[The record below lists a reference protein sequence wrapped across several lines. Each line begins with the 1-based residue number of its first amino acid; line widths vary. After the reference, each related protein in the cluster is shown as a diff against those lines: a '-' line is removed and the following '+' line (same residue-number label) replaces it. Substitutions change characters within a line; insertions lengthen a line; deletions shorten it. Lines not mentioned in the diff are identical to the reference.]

1 MGLGD
6 PKWESFRG
14 RKGGGRTPGSTIQGW
29 GGVVAGL
36 EQEVGASWKEM
47 HSRPAPPW
55 SSECRVTGPA
65 GTLLG
70 SRGGSGRGG
79 AVRWARISLRSQ
91 QAVSEV
97 PLHR

>member
-14 RKGGGRTPGSTIQGW
+14 RKGGGQDPREYHTGLGR
-29 GGVVAGL
+29 GCLLVVAGL

-47 HSRPAPPW
+47 HSHPAPPW

-70 SRGGSGRGG
+70 SRGGAGS
-79 AVRWARISLRSQ
+79 WARISLRSQ